1 MPEQTPTLRELIQEA
16 LDNGVTLRELADRAI
31 DPRTAETLGK
41 DTINKIALGRINRV
55 PLEGHLRAIANALRV
70 PYERVRRAA
79 IAEWLPGTA
88 LEVPADIDLREW
100 SKWTPEDR
108 EMVLL
113 AVRNA
118 NRRAERD
125 HSPKNAA

>member
-41 DTINKIALGRINRV
+41 DTINKIVLGRINRV

-79 IAEWLPGTA
+79 IAEWLPGTD

-100 SKWTPEDR
+100 SKWAPEDR

-125 HSPKNAA
+125 RRGSAA